1 MVSSALEHRNLL
13 YINSYPATQP
23 SATTSHDPAA
33 SSPEKPSST
42 QAPGLEKSR
51 GDANHDSGPVDCF
64 GLHDGSKGHPENT
77 NTPLNVNEPPYL
89 RRASQAPVGDQEK
102 PENLPPHLRLLA
114 TPNNASISN
123 EIQAIDSR
131 SGAGAEAVGAG
142 TSGGQNLYS
151 QAKTR
156 NLDQSPPTDPDE
168 VFVPPKPKR
177 FKPPIN

>member
-1 MVSSALEHRNLL
+1 MVKNGHFGRL

-51 GDANHDSGPVDCF
+51 GDVNHDSGPVDCF

-131 SGAGAEAVGAG
+131 SGE
-142 TSGGQNLYS
+142 
-151 QAKTR
+151 AKTR